1 MSIGLYN
8 VYIIIKN
15 PADGITIKQSTKPD
29 KIKFLTT
36 DQQIALFETL
46 DEPRSRVFC
55 GLCMYADLRRE
66 EALGLMWTDIEDGKL
81 TVRRAT
87 TFIRNQPDEDTSLKT
102 KAAARTIP
110 IPQVLQDILDD
121 TPRRALYIVPPAR
134 DQIMTQSAFSRMW
147 LHHVTNLVDFAVRPH
162 MHAPSHLRI
171 NITRGRSRSQDC
183 TVPDGAQQYLRDGQ
197 YYTHLDTQ
205 LTA

>member
-1 MSIGLYN
+1 M
-8 VYIIIKN
+8 
-15 PADGITIKQSTKPD
+15 
-29 KIKFLTT
+29 TT

-55 GLCMYADLRRE
+55 GLCMCADLRRE

-81 TVRRAT
+81 TVRRTT

-110 IPQVLQDILDD
+110 IPQALQDILDD

-162 MHAPSHLRI
+162 MLRHTYASI
-171 NITRGRSRSQDC
+171 LHVAGVDLKT
-183 TVPDGAQQYLRDGQ
+183 AQYLMG
-197 YYTHLDTQ
+197 HSNICV
-205 LTA
+205 TANIIPIWTRS